1 MLMMTS
7 QLSKLTL
14 HSLSS
19 VKRYQRYFIKCLSKH
34 EYSGENIMGVLELT
48 GILLKR
54 INIQVFDGG
63 VFM

>member
-7 QLSKLTL
+7 RLSKLTL

-34 EYSGENIMGVLELT
+34 EYSGKNIMGVLELT

>member
-1 MLMMTS
+1 MLMMIS

-19 VKRYQRYFIKCLSKH
+19 VKRYHGYFLKCLSKR
-34 EYSGENIMGVLELT
+34 EYSGKNIMGGLELT

-54 INIQVFDGG
+54 INIQVFNGG
-63 VFM
+63 IFM